1 MNSSELQ
8 LKKIKETLENCY
20 RNLPDQFALTEVKGN
35 LRKTIDSIQFVEK
48 KRNRRKLQEQ
58 QNNMANQLGFT
69 DMESARKALEILD
82 QMIQGEQKIIDNAEA
97 PVPKNSITDM
107 GSDGILLG

>member
-48 KRNRRKLQEQ
+48 KRN
-58 QNNMANQLGFT
+58 T
-69 DMESARKALEILD
+69 VDESFILCFNETRTHKK
-82 QMIQGEQKIIDNAEA
+82 QVKE
-97 PVPKNSITDM
+97 
-107 GSDGILLG
+107 